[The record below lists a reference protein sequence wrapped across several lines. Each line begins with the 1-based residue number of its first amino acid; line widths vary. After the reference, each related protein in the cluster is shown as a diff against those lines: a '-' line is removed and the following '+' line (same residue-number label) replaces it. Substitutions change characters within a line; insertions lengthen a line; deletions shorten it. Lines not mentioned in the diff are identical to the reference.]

1 MKRLD
6 ERHFSRTLDVLTR
19 AFEDDELYQYLEPDT
34 AERHRFVR
42 DFLTFRTRYLFKRCQ
57 VFADGD
63 EIHSVMAAAPAGQ
76 AMSKLDF
83 VLCGGL
89 GPLLRATPT
98 VRRRMLDFVSY
109 LDRCEEECCPR
120 PHQMLGP
127 LATHPDHQGKG
138 LGGALFSHMVNE
150 VCDPNVALCLD
161 TRTPRNVQLY
171 EKYGFYVVKEEFVP
185 GSRVTNFVMLRDP
198 GGKM

>member
-1 MKRLD
+1 MTKRNKREP
-6 ERHFSRTLDVLTR
+6 ERIAQGILSPLS
-19 AFEDDELYQYLEPDT
+19 
-34 AERHRFVR
+34 
-42 DFLTFRTRYLFKRCQ
+42 
-57 VFADGD
+57 G
-63 EIHSVMAAAPAGQ
+63 VMAAAPAGQ

-138 LGGALFSHMVNE
+138 LGGALFSHMENE

-161 TRTPRNVQLY
+161 TQTPRNVQLY

-185 GSRVTNFVMLRDP
+185 GSRVTNFVKLRDP